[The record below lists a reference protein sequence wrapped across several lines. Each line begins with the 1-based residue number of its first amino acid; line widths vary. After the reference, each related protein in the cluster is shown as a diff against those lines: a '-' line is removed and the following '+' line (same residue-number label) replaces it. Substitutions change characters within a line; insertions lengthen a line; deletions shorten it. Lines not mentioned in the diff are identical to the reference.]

1 MAFSKAQMGG
11 SGLRQKPPADR
22 VFSVRGSYRHERSE
36 RQVRRDTM
44 LDLFRRG
51 EVLSEGRTYEEEVKL
66 LAVSSLMNIPHDGG
80 RCGFGRW

>member
-1 MAFSKAQMGG
+1 M
-11 SGLRQKPPADR
+11 
-22 VFSVRGSYRHERSE
+22 
-36 RQVRRDTM
+36 RRDTM

-80 RCGFGRW
+80 R